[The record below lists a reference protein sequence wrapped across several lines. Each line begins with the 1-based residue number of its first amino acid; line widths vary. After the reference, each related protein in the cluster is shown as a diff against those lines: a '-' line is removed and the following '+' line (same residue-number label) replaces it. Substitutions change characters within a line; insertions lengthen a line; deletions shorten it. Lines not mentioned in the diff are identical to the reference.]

1 MNLSKKAILYRIFFF
16 IRLADVVHLA
26 TVFEDEEI
34 EKRQEIM
41 DDSVRKKSNGRSPFF
56 GERESGCYILSNKL
70 TGIC

>member
-1 MNLSKKAILYRIFFF
+1 MSFSKKAILYRICFFFFF

-41 DDSVRKKSNGRSPFF
+41 DDSVRKKSNG
-56 GERESGCYILSNKL
+56 
-70 TGIC
+70 

>member
-1 MNLSKKAILYRIFFF
+1 MNFSKKAILYRICFFF

-41 DDSVRKKSNGRSPFF
+41 DDSVRKKSNG
-56 GERESGCYILSNKL
+56 
-70 TGIC
+70 